1 MSDLQK
7 AGACR
12 CGSCVA
18 RCQISSFTEG
28 AKAIAAS
35 SGKAAGF
42 HISLTSRT
50 MRAPPYASS
59 TCGREHVPKSRL
71 EERNSDTVASIF
83 VSPDLTQ
90 SI

>member
-35 SGKAAGF
+35 SGKVAGF
-42 HISLTSRT
+42 TSASRAEPCELLRTPHLHVVESTSL
-50 MRAPPYASS
+50 RA
-59 TCGREHVPKSRL
+59 
-71 EERNSDTVASIF
+71 NSKNENLIQLQVYLSA
-83 VSPDLTQ
+83 LA
-90 SI
+90 

>member
-1 MSDLQK
+1 VSDLQK

-42 HISLTSRT
+42 HISLTTRT
-50 MRAPPYASS
+50 MRAPRTPHLQVFES
-59 TCGREHVPKSRL
+59 TSLRADSKNEILIQLQVYLSAL
-71 EERNSDTVASIF
+71 V
-83 VSPDLTQ
+83 
-90 SI
+90 